1 MNKKMLSFCVYFVVL
16 AVLATWPQPFA
27 WSNRISPEILGLPF
41 AIFWQFL
48 IAALFS
54 VGLITWY
61 VLDARSGEL
70 DLDTETVVDEADT
83 MSDSESTASEN
94 RSEAKEGGSR

>member
-1 MNKKMLSFCVYFVVL
+1 MNKKILSFCVYFVVL
-16 AVLATWPQPFA
+16 TVLATWPQPFA
-27 WSNRISPEILGLPF
+27 WSNRISPEVLGLPF

-70 DLDTETVVDEADT
+70 KPDRKQRKGVHDDRYHDDHNFLRAFAV
-83 MSDSESTASEN
+83 
-94 RSEAKEGGSR
+94 R